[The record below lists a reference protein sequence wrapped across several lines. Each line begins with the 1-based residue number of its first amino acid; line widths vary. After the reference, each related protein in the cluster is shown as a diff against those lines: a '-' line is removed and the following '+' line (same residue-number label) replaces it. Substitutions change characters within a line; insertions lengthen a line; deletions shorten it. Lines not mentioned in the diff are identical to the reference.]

1 MLNSR
6 PVFPSLEN
14 KFVLIREQNVQ
25 NNAMIN
31 AAGTIIAKTS
41 ALNSITTVSLFSVKQ
56 RASIS
61 ETSAIKFAE
70 RIAKQNG
77 PTV

>member
-1 MLNSR
+1 MNST
-6 PVFPSLEN
+6 PVFPSSEN
-14 KFVLIREQNVQ
+14 KFVLIRGQNVQ

-31 AAGTIIAKTS
+31 AAITFIAKTS
-41 ALNSITTVSLFSVKQ
+41 ALNSTTTVSLFLGMQ

>member
-1 MLNSR
+1 
-6 PVFPSLEN
+6 
-14 KFVLIREQNVQ
+14 
-25 NNAMIN
+25 MIN
-31 AAGTIIAKTS
+31 AAGIIIAKTS